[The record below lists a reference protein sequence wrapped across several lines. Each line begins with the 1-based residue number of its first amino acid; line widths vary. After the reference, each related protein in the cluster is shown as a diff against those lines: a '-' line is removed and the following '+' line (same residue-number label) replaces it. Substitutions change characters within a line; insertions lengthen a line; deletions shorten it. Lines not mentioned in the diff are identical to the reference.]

1 VRRIETPP
9 KNVAIF
15 IATLLLILPVA
26 IYGLWLYS
34 FHIQIDNQVRLVD
47 FLFWGALIAWAQ
59 FTEVK
64 LPFAASFSHTYLFT
78 LAATILFPPW
88 VPPLLVFL
96 FFFSQG
102 INDPEYRWYKDLF
115 NRLQTGTAAAASALA
130 YWFIVQNMPVSVSGV
145 DVSLA
150 FAILVASTVSFVVN
164 VSLVSVVVHLA
175 TKLPIKEI
183 WFHNFGWVL
192 ASYLIMSPVVVLLAR
207 MYSSSPALLGNWG
220 GWSVILF
227 LIPLYYARFHWDEA
241 VKMREAFDKTV
252 DLVSNTIDARDSHTY
267 LHSQRVAVTAVEM
280 AKAYGLDAAK
290 INTIEKGARIHDIGK
305 IGIPDSVL
313 FKPGML
319 TDIEYGEIKKHPVF
333 GVELLQPASNYIR
346 ETFDIIKYH
355 HERWDGRGYPEGL
368 AGHEIPLFARIVS
381 IADAYEAM
389 TAGRPY
395 QEAKTPERALA
406 EIEDLA
412 GVQFDPKL
420 VKLFREVWEVSPNSW
435 RDREVFIRLYSSKV
449 PSLGSSSRY
458 SSEPEA
464 ETSPESS

>member
-1 VRRIETPP
+1 MLSILY
-9 KNVAIF
+9 KLNYNVPF
-15 IATLLLILPVA
+15 D
-26 IYGLWLYS
+26 IYDL
-34 FHIQIDNQVRLVD
+34 
-47 FLFWGALIAWAQ
+47 LFWGILFSWSQLIAVQ
-59 FTEVK
+59 
-64 LPFAASFSHTYLFT
+64 LISNASFSHLFIF
-78 LAATILFPPW
+78 ILSALVVFPPW
-88 VPPLLVFL
+88 VVPLLVLL
-96 FFFSQG
+96 FYLNPSMISKNAG
-102 INDPEYRWYKDLF
+102 YLSYTWYKDVF
-115 NRLQTGTAAAASALA
+115 NRLQIGLSAAAAALV
-130 YWFIVQNMPVSVSGV
+130 YSIITHSHILFGGHDISQIISILMSSVVLFVVEISL
-145 DVSLA
+145 VSLA
-150 FAILVASTVSFVVN
+150 VYLTTHTPF
-164 VSLVSVVVHLA
+164 
-175 TKLPIKEI
+175 KDI
-183 WFHNFGWVL
+183 WFHNFGWIVV
-192 ASYLIMSPVVVLLAR
+192 SYMLMTPVALLLAR
-207 MYSSSPALLGNWG
+207 LYTATPPLLGNWG